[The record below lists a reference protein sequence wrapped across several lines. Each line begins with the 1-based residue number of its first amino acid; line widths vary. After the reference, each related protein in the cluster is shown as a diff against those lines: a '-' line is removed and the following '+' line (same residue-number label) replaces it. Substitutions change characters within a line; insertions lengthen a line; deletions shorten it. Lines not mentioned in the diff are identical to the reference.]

1 MSTSMFIKV
10 FSDCCLCL
18 SFVCLVAIPHSSNAP
33 LLAVMLL
40 CAVAASIASVLH
52 GRCKI
57 ALSRLCCLLP
67 LLSLFTAGDVFQ
79 LLIMLVPIVY
89 TGIVILRGMLYL
101 EYYAY
106 RQYVIATSILL
117 LCVYI
122 FAYIVAPFINYGYS
136 REIVDTYTFL
146 GFGSIH
152 VLSGFFLL
160 RRLRIG
166 SDRVIRRN
174 FRPFT
179 VIAASAVVL
188 SAVCWAMDACFSK
201 LLHALEAVTGLI
213 YKASKLLA
221 FDLLWNTQKEKPEK
235 GRPSRLPSTGPT
247 APDPSELPSVSDTVP
262 PDTANTIPEHL
273 EPQGMEPQGIFSGID
288 LNLPE
293 PDVGAILLVILVL
306 VVLAV
311 LVLMVLS
318 FRARSQEVIERE
330 TIAPL
335 RDRGRKSQK
344 APLLSN
350 RARVR
355 QLYRTFLRQE
365 IRRGMTLRPSDTSE
379 DVLRKLHQDAD
390 LESAAALQ
398 KIYIQARYD
407 QSHPVSHEQVEKAR
421 KALEH
426 LQDDK

>member
-1 MSTSMFIKV
+1 MSTSIFIKV

-18 SFVCLVAIPHSSNAP
+18 SFVCLVATEHSSNAP
-33 LLAVMLL
+33 LLAAMLL
-40 CAVAASIASVLH
+40 CALAASIASVLH
-52 GRCKI
+52 GKCRI

-79 LLIMLVPIVY
+79 LLIMLVPIIY

-117 LCVYI
+117 LCVYT
-122 FAYIVAPFINYGYS
+122 FAYLSAPIINYGYN
-136 REIVDTYTFL
+136 REVVDTYTFL

-166 SDRVIRRN
+166 SDRVIRRS

-179 VIAASAVVL
+179 VIAASAAVL

-201 LLHALEAVTGLI
+201 LLRALEAIAELS
-213 YKASKLLA
+213 YKAAKLLI
-221 FDLLWNTQKEKPEK
+221 FDLVWAPQIEKPTK
-235 GRPSRLPSTGPT
+235 DRPSQLPSTDPT
-247 APDPSELPSVSDTVP
+247 APAPSVSDIVP
-262 PDTANTIPEHL
+262 PDTANTVPPDTVPEN
-273 EPQGMEPQGIFSGID
+273 PEPQGIFSGID

-293 PDVGAILLVILVL
+293 PDAGTILLVILVL

-318 FRARSQEVIERE
+318 FRARSQEVTEWE

-335 RDRGRKSQK
+335 KGSGRKSKK

-390 LESAAALQ
+390 LESAAALR

-421 KALEH
+421 EALKH

>member
-1 MSTSMFIKV
+1 MSTSIFIKV

-18 SFVCLVAIPHSSNAP
+18 SFACLVAIPHSSNAP
-33 LLAVMLL
+33 LLATMLL
-40 CAVAASIASVLH
+40 CALAASIASVLH
-52 GRCKI
+52 GKHRI

-67 LLSLFTAGDVFQ
+67 FLSLLTAGNVFQ
-79 LLIMLVPIVY
+79 LLVMLVPIIY

-101 EYYAY
+101 EYYSY

-122 FAYIVAPFINYGYS
+122 FIYAAAPLVNFGYS

-166 SDRVIRRN
+166 SDRVIRKS

-179 VIAASAVVL
+179 VIAASAAVL
-188 SAVCWAMDACFSK
+188 STVWWAMDACFGK
-201 LLHALEAVTGLI
+201 ILRVLEAVAELI
-213 YKASKLLA
+213 YDSSKRLIFYLVW
-221 FDLLWNTQKEKPEK
+221 DTQKGKPIK
-235 GRPSRLPSTGPT
+235 DRPSQLPSTTPT
-247 APDPSELPSVSDTVP
+247 APNPSELPPASDAVP
-262 PDTANTIPEHL
+262 PDTANTIPEH
-273 EPQGMEPQGIFSGID
+273 PEPQGIFSGID

-293 PDVGAILLVILVL
+293 LDVGAILLVILVL
-306 VVLAV
+306 VILAA

-318 FRARSQEVIERE
+318 FRARSQKVIERE
-330 TIAPL
+330 IIAPL
-335 RDRGRKSQK
+335 KGSARKNK
-344 APLLSN
+344 KTPILSN

-379 DVLRKLHQDAD
+379 DILRKLRQDAD
-390 LESAAALQ
+390 LESAAALR

-421 KALEH
+421 DALKQ
-426 LQDDK
+426 LQDDT

>member
-1 MSTSMFIKV
+1 MSTSIFIKV

-18 SFVCLVAIPHSSNAP
+18 SFACLVATPHSSNAP
-33 LLAVMLL
+33 LLVAMLL
-40 CAVAASIASVLH
+40 CALAASIASVLH
-52 GRCKI
+52 GKCRLT
-57 ALSRLCCLLP
+57 LSRLCCLLP
-67 LLSLFTAGDVFQ
+67 FLSLVTAGNMFQ
-79 LLIMLVPIVY
+79 LLIMLVPIIY

-106 RQYVIATSILL
+106 RQYVIVTSILL

-122 FAYIVAPFINYGYS
+122 LAYIIAPLIDVMYS
-136 REIVDTYTFL
+136 GEIVDTNTFL
-146 GFGSIH
+146 GFGAIH

-166 SDRVIRRN
+166 SERVIHRS

-179 VIAASAVVL
+179 VIAASTVVL
-188 SAVCWAMDACFSK
+188 SAVCWTMDACFSK
-201 LLHALEAVTGLI
+201 LLHALEAVPELI
-213 YKASKLLA
+213 HETSKRLVFNLMW
-221 FDLLWNTQKEKPEK
+221 DTQKGKPTQD
-235 GRPSRLPSTGPT
+235 RPLWHPSTGST
-247 APDPSELPSVSDTVP
+247 VPDPSEPPSVSGTVP
-262 PDTANTIPEHL
+262 PDTANTIPENP
-273 EPQGMEPQGIFSGID
+273 ETQGIFSGID

-293 PDVGAILLVILVL
+293 LDAGTILLVILVL

-311 LVLMVLS
+311 VVLMVLS
-318 FRARSQEVIERE
+318 FRARSREVVEWE

-335 RDRGRKSQK
+335 GGSGRKSQK
-344 APLLSN
+344 APPLSN
-350 RARVR
+350 RAHIR

-365 IRRGMTLRPSDTSE
+365 IRHGMTLRPSDTSE
-379 DVLRKLHQDAD
+379 DVLQKLHQDAD
-390 LESAAALQ
+390 LESAAALR

-421 KALEH
+421 EALKQ

>member
-1 MSTSMFIKV
+1 MSTSIFIKV

-33 LLAVMLL
+33 LLAAMLL
-40 CAVAASIASVLH
+40 CALAASIASVLH
-52 GRCKI
+52 GKCRI

-67 LLSLFTAGDVFQ
+67 LLSLFAAGDVFQ
-79 LLIMLVPIVY
+79 LLIMLVPIIF

-122 FAYIVAPFINYGYS
+122 FAYTVAPLINFMYS
-136 REIVDTYTFL
+136 GEIVDTYTFL

-166 SDRVIRRN
+166 SDRVIRRS

-188 SAVCWAMDACFSK
+188 SAVCWAMDAYFSK
-201 LLHALEAVTGLI
+201 LLHALEAVAELI
-213 YKASKLLA
+213 HKASKRLV
-221 FDLLWNTQKEKPEK
+221 FDLMWDTPKGKPTK
-235 GRPSRLPSTGPT
+235 DRPLRFHSIGPT
-247 APDPSELPSVSDTVP
+247 APDPSESPSISGTVP

-273 EPQGMEPQGIFSGID
+273 EPQGIFSGID

-293 PDVGAILLVILVL
+293 PDVGTILLVILVL
-306 VVLAV
+306 VGLAV

-335 RDRGRKSQK
+335 KGSGRKGKK

-350 RARVR
+350 RAHVQ

-390 LESAAALQ
+390 FESAAALRN
-398 KIYIQARYD
+398 IYIQARYE

-421 KALEH
+421 EALKR
-426 LQDDK
+426 LQDDQ

>member
-1 MSTSMFIKV
+1 MSTSIFIKV
-10 FSDCCLCL
+10 FSDCCLCMA
-18 SFVCLVAIPHSSNAP
+18 FVCLVSIPHSSNAP
-33 LLAVMLL
+33 LLVAMLL
-40 CAVAASIASVLH
+40 CALAASLASVLH
-52 GRCKI
+52 GKCKGT
-57 ALSRLCCLLP
+57 LSRLCCLLP
-67 LLSLFTAGDVFQ
+67 LLSLFAAGDVFQ
-79 LLIMLVPIVY
+79 LLTMLVPIIY

-106 RQYVIATSILL
+106 RQYVIVTSILL

-122 FAYIVAPFINYGYS
+122 FAYIVAPLINFMYDG
-136 REIVDTYTFL
+136 EIVDTYTFL

-166 SDRVIRRN
+166 SDRVIRRS
-174 FRPFT
+174 FRPVT

-188 SAVCWAMDACFSK
+188 SVVWWAMDACFSK
-201 LLHALEAVTGLI
+201 LLHALDAVAELVV
-213 YKASKLLA
+213 KASKLLV
-221 FDLLWNTQKEKPEK
+221 FNLIWDTQKGNPTKD
-235 GRPSRLPSTGPT
+235 RPSQTPSTGPI
-247 APDPSELPSVSDTVP
+247 APEPSEPPTVPDTVP
-262 PDTANTIPEHL
+262 PDTANTVPPDTIPE
-273 EPQGMEPQGIFSGID
+273 PQDNFSGID

-293 PDVGAILLVILVL
+293 PDVGTILLVILVL

-318 FRARSQEVIERE
+318 FRARSQKVIERE

-335 RDRGRKSQK
+335 KGSERKSKK
-344 APLLSN
+344 APPLSN

-365 IRRGMTLRPSDTSE
+365 IRHGMTLRPSDTTE
-379 DVLRKLHQDAD
+379 DILRKLRQDAD
-390 LESAAALQ
+390 LESAAALR

-407 QSHPVSHEQVEKAR
+407 QNHPVSHEQVEKAR
-421 KALEH
+421 EALKH

>member
-1 MSTSMFIKV
+1 MSTSIFIKV

-18 SFVCLVAIPHSSNAP
+18 SFACLVAIEHSSNAP
-33 LLAVMLL
+33 LLAAMLL
-40 CAVAASIASVLH
+40 CALAASIASVLH
-52 GRCKI
+52 GKCKI

-79 LLIMLVPIVY
+79 LLIMLIPIIY

-106 RQYVIATSILL
+106 RQYVIVTSILL

-122 FAYIVAPFINYGYS
+122 FTYTVAPLINFMYS
-136 REIVDTYTFL
+136 GEIVDTYTFL

-188 SAVCWAMDACFSK
+188 SAVCWAMDAYFSK
-201 LLHALEAVTGLI
+201 LLHALEAVPELI
-213 YKASKLLA
+213 HKASKRLVFNLIW
-221 FDLLWNTQKEKPEK
+221 DTPKGKPTKERPLWH
-235 GRPSRLPSTGPT
+235 PSTGPA
-247 APDPSELPSVSDTVP
+247 APDPSESPSVSGTVP
-262 PDTANTIPEHL
+262 PDTAHTTAEHL
-273 EPQGMEPQGIFSGID
+273 EPQGIFSEID

-293 PDVGAILLVILVL
+293 PDVGTILLVILVL

-318 FRARSQEVIERE
+318 FRARSREVVEWE

-335 RDRGRKSQK
+335 KGSGRKSK
-344 APLLSN
+344 TTPRLSN
-350 RARVR
+350 RAHVR

-390 LESAAALQ
+390 LESAAALR

-421 KALEH
+421 EALKH